1 MCEYKQLDYSVLVK
15 YDKKSLLFQISIGSS
30 MSNQLNKGFFFDAH
44 DSPDLPW
51 WNLTPLS
58 AFIAAD
64 VAPYQSWVLFPAPGV
79 AS

>member
-1 MCEYKQLDYSVLVK
+1 
-15 YDKKSLLFQISIGSS
+15 
-30 MSNQLNKGFFFDAH
+30 MSNQLNKGFFFDVH
-44 DSPDLPW
+44 DRPDLPW

-58 AFIAAD
+58 ALIAAD